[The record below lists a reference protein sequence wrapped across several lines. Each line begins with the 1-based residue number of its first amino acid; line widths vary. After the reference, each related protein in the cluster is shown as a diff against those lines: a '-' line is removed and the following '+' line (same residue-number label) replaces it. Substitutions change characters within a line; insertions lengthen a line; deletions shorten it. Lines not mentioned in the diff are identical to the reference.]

1 MTAEESQIR
10 EKFEALSDGIRNK
23 KIGIAVNAASFAYTG
38 LTVGGP
44 IGAAVG
50 AALGTL
56 IGLWGMR
63 GYRQSVYAELEAA
76 GMISRPRTR
85 YRSIWDRYISEEP
98 GFLRY
103 PGGEAVGY
111 AVIEVLT
118 DRYPRRTQQE
128 IDAEAYAIVK
138 TFAQFRR
145 NNPDVP
151 IEIAAEVILLM
162 NGIRRNAQT
171 GNYEPFTLEF
181 PEEPPPVEQPPAA
194 EPLSQRKIAWGLAA
208 AALVILALRSRK

>member
-1 MTAEESQIR
+1 MTEEQSQAR
-10 EKFEALSDGIRNK
+10 AQFEALSEGIRNK

-38 LTVGGP
+38 FTVGGP
-44 IGAAVG
+44 IGAGVG

-56 IGLWGMR
+56 IGLWGMKS
-63 GYRQSVYAELEAA
+63 YRERVYAELEAA

-118 DRYPRRTQQE
+118 DQYPTMSEQE
-128 IDAEAYAIVK
+128 ISAEAYAIVK
-138 TFAQFRR
+138 VFHQFRR
-145 NNPDVP
+145 SNPDVP

-162 NGIRRNAQT
+162 NGIRRNPQT

-194 EPLSQRKIAWGLAA
+194 EPLSETKIAWGLAA
-208 AALVILALRSRK
+208 AALAILAFRSRK

>member
-1 MTAEESQIR
+1 MTPEESQIR
-10 EKFEALSDGIRNK
+10 EKFEALSEGIRNK

-38 LTVGGP
+38 FTIGGP
-44 IGAAVG
+44 IGAGVG

-56 IGLWGMR
+56 IGLWGMK
-63 GYRQSVYAELEAA
+63 GYRQRVYAELEAA
-76 GMISRPRTR
+76 GMISRRRTR
-85 YRSIWDRYISEEP
+85 HRSIWERYVSEEP

-118 DRYPRRTQQE
+118 SQFPGMSQE
-128 IDAEAYAIVK
+128 KLNAEAYAAVK
-138 TFAQFRR
+138 TFARFRR
-145 NNPDVP
+145 SNPDVP

-171 GNYEPFTLEF
+171 GNYEAFTLEF
-181 PEEPPPVEQPPAA
+181 PEEPPPVEQPTAA
-194 EPLSQRKIAWGLAA
+194 EPLSETKIAWGLAV
-208 AALVILALRSRK
+208 AALAILALTRRK